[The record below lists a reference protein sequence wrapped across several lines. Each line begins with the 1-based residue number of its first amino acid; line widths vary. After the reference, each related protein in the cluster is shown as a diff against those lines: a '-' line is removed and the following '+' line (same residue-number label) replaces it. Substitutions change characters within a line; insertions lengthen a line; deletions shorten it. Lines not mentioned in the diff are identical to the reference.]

1 MFLLFLFSRQLIC
14 MEVLRMIEE
23 LAAYILGVDADENWE
38 DLDDL
43 LYYEFQT
50 DLHHLELIVDKL
62 MPMIAVGGSEITGNL
77 YKGFADI
84 ENKMFIM
91 KMEYEND

>member
-1 MFLLFLFSRQLIC
+1 
-14 MEVLRMIEE
+14 MIEE
-23 LAAYILGVDADENWE
+23 LAAYILGVDADDNWE
-38 DLDDL
+38 DLDEL
-43 LYYEFQT
+43 LYDEFQT

-84 ENKMFIM
+84 KKKMFIM
-91 KMEYEND
+91 KMEYDSE

>member
-1 MFLLFLFSRQLIC
+1 
-14 MEVLRMIEE
+14 MIEE

>member
-1 MFLLFLFSRQLIC
+1 MR
-14 MEVLRMIEE
+14 
-23 LAAYILGVDADENWE
+23 A
-38 DLDDL
+38 
-43 LYYEFQT
+43 
-50 DLHHLELIVDKL
+50 LELIVDKL

-84 ENKMFIM
+84 DNKMFIM

>member
-1 MFLLFLFSRQLIC
+1 
-14 MEVLRMIEE
+14 MIEE
-23 LAAYILGVDADENWE
+23 LAAYILGVDADENFE

-43 LYYEFQT
+43 LYDEFQT

-62 MPMIAVGGSEITGNL
+62 MPMIAVGGSAITGNL

-84 ENKMFIM
+84 KNKMFIM
-91 KMEYEND
+91 KMEYDSE

>member
-1 MFLLFLFSRQLIC
+1 
-14 MEVLRMIEE
+14 MIEE
-23 LAAYILGVDADENWE
+23 LAAYILGVDADDNWE
-38 DLDDL
+38 DLDEL
-43 LYYEFQT
+43 LYDEFQT

-91 KMEYEND
+91 KMDYESEL

>member
-1 MFLLFLFSRQLIC
+1 
-14 MEVLRMIEE
+14 MIEE

-91 KMEYEND
+91 KMDYEND

>member
-1 MFLLFLFSRQLIC
+1 
-14 MEVLRMIEE
+14 MIEE
-23 LAAYILGVDADENWE
+23 LASYILGVDADENFE

-43 LYYEFQT
+43 LYDEFQT

-62 MPMIAVGGSEITGNL
+62 MPMIAVGGSAITGNL

-84 ENKMFIM
+84 KNKMFIM
-91 KMEYEND
+91 KMEYDSE

>member
-1 MFLLFLFSRQLIC
+1 
-14 MEVLRMIEE
+14 MIEE

-91 KMEYEND
+91 KMDYESEL

>member
-1 MFLLFLFSRQLIC
+1 
-14 MEVLRMIEE
+14 MIEE

-84 ENKMFIM
+84 DNKMFIM

>member
-1 MFLLFLFSRQLIC
+1 
-14 MEVLRMIEE
+14 MIEE

-38 DLDDL
+38 DLDEL
-43 LYYEFQT
+43 LYDEFQT

-62 MPMIAVGGSEITGNL
+62 MPMIAVGGSKITGNL

-84 ENKMFIM
+84 KNKMFIM
-91 KMEYEND
+91 KMEYDSE